1 MHNIKTPSN
10 LAKQSILYKM
20 NLTRYEPLN
29 KEQILA
35 FLQINLPADIKH
47 KIYDDYFKIGI
58 IYNKKYNI
66 LIDEIHSIECIR
78 LNPVN
83 LLPIVKSVIENP
95 QLCLFVQAKNPLFNK
110 LYKRHYIENNKYFA
124 LMNTFDS
131 LVLTWLMHL
140 YH

>member
-1 MHNIKTPSN
+1 
-10 LAKQSILYKM
+10 M

-35 FLQINLPADIKH
+35 FLEINLPTDIKR
-47 KIYDDYFKIGI
+47 KIYDEYFKNAT
-58 IYNKKYNI
+58 IYNNKYNI
-66 LIDEIHSIECIR
+66 LIDEINSIECKR
-78 LNPVN
+78 LDPVN
-83 LLPIVKSVIENP
+83 LSPLVKSVIENP

-110 LYKRHYIENNKYFA
+110 LYKRHYIEYNKYFV

-131 LVLTWLMHL
+131 LVLSWIMHI